1 MRTDIRRGDMFVY
14 TPHGVDSVQRFTRP
28 AVIVSNDIGNRF
40 SPNVILCTLFGEKG
54 KDFPLHV
61 HVGPDEMNYLV
72 KDSVVQCEMI
82 FTVSKNEL
90 GRYIGHL
97 SDEAMAL
104 IDESLGISVGVLV

>member
-1 MRTDIRRGDMFVY
+1 MRTDIRRGDMFMY

-40 SPNVILCTLFGEKG
+40 SPNVILCTLCREKA
-54 KDFPLHV
+54 KAFPFHV
-61 HVGPDEMNYLV
+61 HVRPDDMNYLV
-72 KDSVVQCEMI
+72 KDSIVQCEMI

-90 GRYIGHL
+90 GRYIGRL
-97 SDEAMAL
+97 DNDAMTR

>member
-1 MRTDIRRGDMFVY
+1 MY
-14 TPHGVDSVQRFTRP
+14 TPHGIDSVQRFTRP

-40 SPNVILCTLFGEKG
+40 SPNVILCTLCSEKG

-61 HVGPDEMNYLV
+61 HVSPNEMNHLV
-72 KDSVVQCEMI
+72 KDSIVQCEMI

-90 GRYIGHL
+90 GRYIGRL
-97 SDEAMAL
+97 NDDAMTR